1 MIQINLLPGAK
12 KTKKGGG
19 GGPSIDFA
27 AIGAAISSKI
37 KDKYLAAAV
46 LTSAVALAVIGLLF
60 TTQRARESSLR
71 EAEAEQVRD
80 STQLAR
86 VLRDRALAQAKRDS
100 VYLQLAI
107 IRAIDEERF
116 IWPHIM
122 EEVSRAMPVYTWLQ
136 SMGYSGLAQGL
147 RPAATIRTPPPDT
160 GGGAKGR
167 RPAARSVRR
176 EITIPRDT
184 IRIQM
189 VGRTVDLQAF
199 TRFMRSLEDSP
210 FLENVTLRQSIPAI
224 LNGKE
229 HYVFTLDLQ
238 YTRPDTMLLRREPF
252 NPVLANGGGQ

>member
-1 MIQINLLPGAK
+1 MIEINLLPGAK
-12 KTKKGGG
+12 KSKKAG

-27 AIGAAISSKI
+27 AIGAAISSKV

-46 LTSAVALAVIGLLF
+46 VTSAIALAVIGLLF
-60 TTQRARESSLR
+60 TTQRAREGSLR
-71 EAEAEQVRD
+71 EVEAEQVRD

-86 VLRDRALAQAKRDS
+86 VLRDRAAAQAKRDS
-100 VYLQLAI
+100 VFLQLAI

-122 EEVSRAMPVYTWLQ
+122 EEVSRALPVYTWLQ
-136 SMGYSGLAQGL
+136 SLGYSGGAQGL
-147 RPAATIRTPPPDT
+147 RPAASMRTPPPDT
-160 GGGAKGR
+160 GRTR
-167 RPAARSVRR
+167 RARR
-176 EITIPRDT
+176 EISIPRDT
-184 IRIQM
+184 IRVQM

-210 FLENVTLRQSIPAI
+210 FFENVTLRQSIPAI

-238 YTRPDTMLLRREPF
+238 YSRPDTMLLRREPF
-252 NPVLANGGGQ
+252 NPATANGGDQ

>member
-12 KTKKGGG
+12 KSKKGGG
-19 GGPSIDFA
+19 GPSFDFA
-27 AIGAAISSKI
+27 AIGAAISSKV

-46 LTSAVALAVIGLLF
+46 ITSAVALAVIGLLF
-60 TTQRARESSLR
+60 TTQRTKESSLR
-71 EAEAEQVRD
+71 DTEAEQVRD
-80 STQLAR
+80 SAQLAR
-86 VLRDRALAQAKRDS
+86 VLLDRAMAQAKRDS
-100 VYLQLAI
+100 VFLQLAI

-122 EEVSRAMPVYTWLQ
+122 EEVSRALPVYTWLQ
-136 SMGYSGLAQGL
+136 SLGYTGAAQGL
-147 RPAATIRTPPPDT
+147 RPAASLRTPPPDT
-160 GGGAKGR
+160 GKTR
-167 RPAARSVRR
+167 RPRR
-176 EITIPRDT
+176 EIVIPRDT

-252 NPVLANGGGQ
+252 TATANGGEQ

>member
-12 KTKKGGG
+12 KSKKGG
-19 GGPSIDFA
+19 GGPSINFA
-27 AIGAAISSKI
+27 AIGAAISSKVQ
-37 KDKYLAAAV
+37 DKYLAAAV
-46 LTSAVALAVIGLLF
+46 VSAAVALAVIGLLF
-60 TTQRARESSLR
+60 TTQRTRESSLR

-122 EEVSRAMPVYTWLQ
+122 EEVSRALPVYTWLQ
-136 SMGYSGLAQGL
+136 SLGYTGSAQGL
-147 RPAATIRTPPPDT
+147 TPAASMRTPPPDT
-160 GGGAKGR
+160 GRVR
-167 RPAARSVRR
+167 RARR
-176 EITIPRDT
+176 EIVIPRDT
-184 IRIQM
+184 VRIQM

-229 HYVFTLDLQ
+229 HYLFTLDLQ

-252 NPVLANGGGQ
+252 RPTANGGDQ

>member
-12 KTKKGGG
+12 KSKKSG
-19 GGPSIDFA
+19 GGPSINFA

-37 KDKYLAAAV
+37 QDKYLAAAV
-46 LTSAVALAVIGLLF
+46 VSAAVALAVIGLLF
-60 TTQRARESSLR
+60 TTQRTRESSLR
-71 EAEAEQVRD
+71 DAEAEQVRD

-86 VLRDRALAQAKRDS
+86 VLRDRAMAQAKRDS

-122 EEVSRAMPVYTWLQ
+122 EEVSRALPVYTWLQ
-136 SMGYSGLAQGL
+136 SLGYTGSAQGL
-147 RPAATIRTPPPDT
+147 SPAASIRTPPPDT
-160 GGGAKGR
+160 GRVR
-167 RPAARSVRR
+167 RGRR
-176 EITIPRDT
+176 EIVIPRDT
-184 IRIQM
+184 VRIQM

-210 FLENVTLRQSIPAI
+210 FLENVTLRQSVPAI

-229 HYVFTLDLQ
+229 HYLFTLDLQ
-238 YTRPDTMLLRREPF
+238 YTRPDTMLLRREQ
-252 NPVLANGGGQ
+252 VTATANGGEQ

>member
-12 KTKKGGG
+12 KTKKSG
-19 GGPSIDFA
+19 GGPSFDFA
-27 AIGAAISSKI
+27 ALGAAISSKV

-46 LTSAVALAVIGLLF
+46 VTSAIALAVIGLLF
-60 TTQRARESSLR
+60 TTQRTRESSLR
-71 EAEAEQVRD
+71 DAEAEQVRD

-86 VLRDRALAQAKRDS
+86 VLRDRAMAQAKRDS
-100 VYLQLAI
+100 VFLQVAI

-116 IWPHIM
+116 IWPHIL
-122 EEVSRAMPVYTWLQ
+122 EEVSRALPVYTWLQ
-136 SMGYSGLAQGL
+136 SLGYTGTAQGM
-147 RPAATIRTPPPDT
+147 RPAASVRTPPPDT
-160 GGGAKGR
+160 GKVR
-167 RPAARSVRR
+167 RPRSA
-176 EITIPRDT
+176 IQIPRDT

-229 HYVFTLDLQ
+229 HYLFTLDLQ
-238 YTRPDTMLLRREPF
+238 YTRPDTTLLRREPF
-252 NPVLANGGGQ
+252 TVAANGGDQ

>member
-12 KTKKGGG
+12 KSKKSGGG
-19 GGPSIDFA
+19 GLSINFA
-27 AIGAAISSKI
+27 AIGAAISSTV
-37 KDKYLAAAV
+37 KDKDLAAAV
-46 LTSAVALAVIGLLF
+46 ITSAVALVVIALLF
-60 TTQRARESSLR
+60 TTQRTRDSSLR
-71 EAEAEQVRD
+71 DAEAEQVRD
-80 STQLAR
+80 STQMAR
-86 VLRDRALAQAKRDS
+86 VLHDRAMAQAKRDS

-122 EEVSRAMPVYTWLQ
+122 EEVSRALPVYTWLQ
-136 SMGYSGLAQGL
+136 SLAYSGSAQGL
-147 RPAATIRTPPPDT
+147 RPAASIRTPPPDT
-160 GGGAKGR
+160 GKVR
-167 RPAARSVRR
+167 RARR
-176 EITIPRDT
+176 EIEIPRDT

-229 HYVFTLDLQ
+229 HYLFTLDLQ

-252 NPVLANGGGQ
+252 TPTANGGDQ

>member
-12 KTKKGGG
+12 KSKKSG
-19 GGPSIDFA
+19 GGPSINFA

-37 KDKYLAAAV
+37 QDKYLAAAV
-46 LTSAVALAVIGLLF
+46 VSAAVALAVIGLLF
-60 TTQRARESSLR
+60 TTQRTRESSLR
-71 EAEAEQVRD
+71 DAEAEQVRD

-86 VLRDRALAQAKRDS
+86 VLRDRAMAQAKRDS

-122 EEVSRAMPVYTWLQ
+122 EEVSRALPVYTWLQ
-136 SMGYSGLAQGL
+136 SLGYTGSAQGL
-147 RPAATIRTPPPDT
+147 SPAASIRTPPPDT
-160 GGGAKGR
+160 GRVR
-167 RPAARSVRR
+167 RGRR
-176 EITIPRDT
+176 EIVIPRDT
-184 IRIQM
+184 VRIQM

-210 FLENVTLRQSIPAI
+210 FLENVTLRQSVPAI

-229 HYVFTLDLQ
+229 HYLFTLDLQ
-238 YTRPDTMLLRREPF
+238 YTRPDTMLLRREQF
-252 NPVLANGGGQ
+252 TATANGGEQ

>member
-12 KTKKGGG
+12 KTKKGG

-60 TTQRARESSLR
+60 TTQRTRESSLR

-100 VYLQLAI
+100 VFLQLAI

-122 EEVSRAMPVYTWLQ
+122 EEVSRALPTYTWLT
-136 SMGYSGLAQGL
+136 SLGIAGTAQGL
-147 RPAATIRTPPPDT
+147 NPAASIKTPPPDT
-160 GGGAKGR
+160 GRAR
-167 RPAARSVRR
+167 RPRR
-176 EITIPRDT
+176 DPVIPRDT
-184 IRIQM
+184 VRIAM
-189 VGRTVDLQAF
+189 VGRTVDLQAL
-199 TRFMRSLEDSP
+199 TRFYRNLEDSP
-210 FLENVTLRQSIPAI
+210 FLEGVTLRQSIPAI
-224 LNGKE
+224 QNGKDI
-229 HYVFTLDLQ
+229 YQFTLDLMF
-238 YTRPDTMLLRREPF
+238 TRPDSLLIRRVPF
-252 NPVLANGGGQ
+252 TASEGR

>member
-12 KTKKGGG
+12 KSKKSGGG
-19 GGPSIDFA
+19 GLSINFA
-27 AIGAAISSKI
+27 AIGAAIASKV

-46 LTSAVALAVIGLLF
+46 ITSAVALVVIGLLF
-60 TTQRARESSLR
+60 TTQRTRESSLR
-71 EAEAEQVRD
+71 DAEAAQVRD
-80 STQLAR
+80 STQMAR
-86 VLRDRALAQAKRDS
+86 VLRDRAMAQAKRDS

-122 EEVSRAMPVYTWLQ
+122 EEVSRALPVYTWLQ
-136 SMGYSGLAQGL
+136 SLAYSGSAQGL
-147 RPAATIRTPPPDT
+147 RPAASIRTPPPDT
-160 GGGAKGR
+160 GKVR
-167 RPAARSVRR
+167 RARR
-176 EITIPRDT
+176 EIEIPRDT
-184 IRIQM
+184 VRLQM

-229 HYVFTLDLQ
+229 HYLFTLDLQ

-252 NPVLANGGGQ
+252 TPTANGGDQ